1 MEHIIIVVF
10 ICRENPRRSGIW
22 LFPDCL
28 RFRRLM
34 KTRNRRSPRSSA
46 MDGTGTNLE
55 NRKRFY
61 FPDTSQI
68 SAMVGDHS
76 RHSNLYR
83 RVRRRWI
90 SLIRQSPKLLGSSPP
105 ITNKHAWRL
114 SRIWDRRL
122 GDYIY
127 PIYRQNVA
135 GWSAKRKIPFRLGFS
150 LHVKT
155 RLNVRVLG

>member
-28 RFRRLM
+28 IFRRLT
-34 KTRNRRSPRSSA
+34 KTRNRRSPRSSG

-68 SAMVGDHS
+68 SAMVGDHF

-90 SLIRQSPKLLGSSPP
+90 SLIRQSPNEYEFLNEISDFAYCASVLRISTFSSRPVKFHQKLEVGR
-105 ITNKHAWRL
+105 TK
-114 SRIWDRRL
+114 
-122 GDYIY
+122 G
-127 PIYRQNVA
+127 
-135 GWSAKRKIPFRLGFS
+135 KFRSFNAVS
-150 LHVKT
+150 F
-155 RLNVRVLG
+155 RF